1 VFRIQ
6 CSGGRIQGLGGR
18 AQYPVLMELIVSELR
33 RIYPYLNVYKRKYAY
48 KLRLSIAVGL
58 MFVGNQTIHMSA
70 PHFITWLAFQKAE
83 ILADKIFVLSKQF
96 PPEERFS
103 LTDQI
108 RRASR
113 SVCANQAESY
123 AKRRYPKHFISKLT
137 DAQGEN
143 YETMTWLRFARR
155 SKYINDIEYTN
166 HYNDTIEVEKSL
178 SYMLK
183 HEDKFRG
190 EFSK

>member
-1 VFRIQ
+1 
-6 CSGGRIQGLGGR
+6 
-18 AQYPVLMELIVSELR
+18 
-33 RIYPYLNVYKRKYAY
+33 
-48 KLRLSIAVGL
+48 
-58 MFVGNQTIHMSA
+58 MFVENQPSDMSA
-70 PHFITWLAFQKAE
+70 PHFFTWLAFQKAE
-83 ILADKIFVLSKQF
+83 ILADKIFLLSRRF
-96 PPEERFS
+96 PAEERFS

-108 RRASR
+108 RRSSR
-113 SVCANQAESY
+113 SVCANQAESC

-155 SKYINDIEYTN
+155 SKYINDSEYTN
-166 HYNDTIEVEKSL
+166 HYNDTIEVEKLL
-178 SYMLK
+178 SYMLR